1 MSPASKNLAEGSA
14 TLLAGLAL
22 KLFADGVEISFVSLP
37 KAGVVMMVI
46 GGVQM
51 LFGLFQ
57 ATRTSSAR
65 G

>member
-1 MSPASKNLAEGSA
+1 MSPAAKNLAEGAA

-46 GGVQM
+46 GAVQT

-57 ATRTSSAR
+57 ATRTSSAK

>member
-1 MSPASKNLAEGSA
+1 VSPAAKNLAEGSA

-46 GGVQM
+46 GGVQT

>member
-1 MSPASKNLAEGSA
+1 MRRIQSGPASRQP
-14 TLLAGLAL
+14 
-22 KLFADGVEISFVSLP
+22 VHRISFVSLP

-46 GGVQM
+46 GGVQT

>member
-1 MSPASKNLAEGSA
+1 MSPASKNLTEGSA

-46 GGVQM
+46 GGVQT

>member
-14 TLLAGLAL
+14 TLLAYLAL

-46 GGVQM
+46 GGVQT